1 MLRGTGVFSDRF
13 EVRKMSITPIYD
25 AGLLHSSILIILGFW
40 MLGTVLGW
48 KGREE
53 ERERERERETAG
65 KIDDRYVQQ
74 IFN

>member
-1 MLRGTGVFSDRF
+1 
-13 EVRKMSITPIYD
+13 MSITPIYD

-53 ERERERERETAG
+53 ERERERERERG
-65 KIDDRYVQQ
+65 
-74 IFN
+74 